1 MSDLEEIQTLF
12 ESSKSAYAAKDYA
25 RALALLDAILEKSP
39 QSPEGLGARHLR
51 AMAYEFGNTPQ
62 GVALGAA
69 LEDFRVLSD
78 KSDVVGSTGLV
89 GSARVLCQI
98 DFSGRVDEIRSLCLQ
113 AVEVDRSTAAM
124 MLLGFLSLEADK
136 DVGSAKKWFMSAFRG
151 GSLWGLRYL
160 AAAYSEEGKWH
171 LGLLVRFAA
180 LVLAPAYALTGR
192 AKMSPYH

>member
-1 MSDLEEIQTLF
+1 MSDVGEIQTLF
-12 ESSKSAYAAKDYA
+12 ESAKLAYAAKGYA
-25 RALALLDAILEKSP
+25 RALPLLDAILEKSP
-39 QSPEGLGARHLR
+39 ESPEGLGARHLR

-78 KSDVVGSTGLV
+78 KSDVVGSSGLV
-89 GSARVLCQI
+89 GAARVLCQM
-98 DFSGRVDEIRSLCLQ
+98 DLGGRVDEIRSLCLQ
-113 AVEVDRSTAAM
+113 AMEMDGSTAAM
-124 MLLGFLSLEADK
+124 MLLGFLSLEADG

-160 AAAYSEEGKWH
+160 AAAYCEEGRWH
-171 LGLLVRFAA
+171 MGLLARFAA

-192 AKMSPYH
+192 ARMSPYH